1 MGGREHTVILAC
13 TRVKGQETG
22 DDDRRPHN
30 RLGALLLLES
40 PCSQRQRSREV
51 DVL

>member
-22 DDDRRPHN
+22 DEDRRPHN
-30 RLGALLLLES
+30 RLGALLLQS
-40 PCSQRQRSREV
+40 PHAVKDSDREV